1 MEVRT
6 RMTDTHAP
14 EIQVGSALDGLQ
26 RFALIAA
33 VVGLVGL
40 AAGIATDQEQ
50 FYRSYLVG
58 YFYWLMIP
66 IGCLGLMMVHYLSGG
81 AWGLMV
87 RRPFEAAAATIPVMA
102 LLFVPIFLGV
112 HHIYEWS
119 HADVVAKDAILTH
132 KAPYLNTGFFL
143 VRAVI
148 YFVIWSAMAMS
159 LVSWSR
165 QQDRTHHVEGAD
177 QKFRMV
183 SGPGVLILGLTLT
196 FASVDWVMS
205 LDPHWYSTVF
215 GLLLL
220 VGTGLSALAF
230 TILVM
235 SLLTQHTAMGSVVA
249 TKNIHDWGKLTLAF
263 TMLWA
268 YLSYSQFIIIWSANL
283 PEEIPWYLRRFSGG
297 WGYAAL
303 FLAFGHFFLP
313 FFMLLSRH
321 RKQHLQRLVKVASW
335 ILLARFVDVYWV
347 IAPQFHPDSLLPH
360 WMDIAALLGIG
371 GIWLTLF
378 VRNIK
383 GQGLLP
389 VNDPYLPEALA
400 DGHH

>member
-1 MEVRT
+1 
-6 RMTDTHAP
+6 MTDTHVP
-14 EIQVGSALDGLQ
+14 EIQVGNALDGLQ

-40 AAGIATDQEQ
+40 AAGIATNPEQ

-58 YFYWLMIP
+58 YIYWLMIP

-87 RRPFEAAAATIPVMA
+87 RRPFEAAAATIPAMG
-102 LLFVPIFLGV
+102 LLFIPIYLGL
-112 HHIYEWS
+112 HHIYEWT
-119 HADVVAKDAILTH
+119 HTEMVANDPILSH
-132 KAPYLNTGFFL
+132 KAPYLNAGFFL
-143 VRAVI
+143 VRAVL

-165 QQDRTHHVEGAD
+165 QQDKTHFVEGAD

-196 FASVDWVMS
+196 FAAVDWVMS

-220 VGTGLSALAF
+220 VGTGLTALGF
-230 TILVM
+230 VVLVM
-235 SLLTQHTAMGSVVA
+235 SMLSQHTQMGSVIA
-249 TKNIHDWGKLTLAF
+249 TKNIHDWGKLMLAF

-268 YLSYSQFIIIWSANL
+268 YLSFSQFIIIWSANL
-283 PEEIPWYLRRFSGG
+283 PEEIPWYLRRFTNG
-297 WGYAAL
+297 WGLAAL

-321 RKQHLQRLVKVASW
+321 RKQHLNRLVKVAVW
-335 ILLARFVDVYWV
+335 VLVARFVDVYWV
-347 IAPQFHPDSLLPH
+347 IAPQFHPDSLMPH
-360 WMDIAALLGIG
+360 WMDVAAVLGIG

-383 GQGLLP
+383 GQSLLP
-389 VNDPYLPEALA
+389 VNDPYLPEAIA